1 LEGWTLVLVFWFSEF
16 SLFSTN
22 TILWTINLI
31 NNILRHAFEFWIYSL
46 FLEEWF
52 RFRLITKKSE
62 INTSCQKVDFADLL
76 STVTFTDLRQ
86 VGIIVDISM
95 WLISLWMWQI
105 YYTKSIRNVFRCE
118 VRVKM
123 ARMWSENIFSKRECW
138 CKSRTTTLY
147 HKKL

>member
-1 LEGWTLVLVFWFSEF
+1 MEGWTLVLVFWFSEF

-22 TILWTINLI
+22 IIPWTIILI
-31 NNILRHAFEFWIYSL
+31 NNILLHAFEFWIYSL

-62 INTSCQKVDFADLL
+62 INTSWQKVDFATLH
-76 STVTFTDLRQ
+76 STVTFTDLGEVR
-86 VGIIVDISM
+86 IIVDNSM

-123 ARMWSENIFSKRECW
+123 ARMWRESWFSKRECW
-138 CKSRTTTLY
+138 CKRRTTTLN